1 MLPEVGGIHLNSD
14 APDRHFFERVS
25 GTGPKGGRGEGVD
38 DWYDIARSRFQRL
51 SSKYGKDAIFELMN
65 LEQNVNAVIVQ
76 WQRIEQVL
84 TSFQGASDSPLIG
97 REDVRSPP
105 KGSVREDR
113 LKVDLQ
119 FLLLSLSRLE
129 KHFSRLV
136 TIINDATIRV
146 AVRPIAELLQKSE
159 RAERFLRQLDDFG
172 GLAEAQVR
180 VTETGR
186 VQFHYNY
193 GDPRADGDDVITI
206 GKSDVSLM
214 TGVYGEIIS
223 YLR

>member
-1 MLPEVGGIHLNSD
+1 LSSD
-14 APDRHFFERVS
+14 ELERPYFEQVS
-25 GTGPKGGRGEGVD
+25 GTRPKNWRGEGVD
-38 DWYDIARSRFQRL
+38 DWYDVARSRFQKL
-51 SSKYGKDAIFELMN
+51 SSRYGKDAIFELMN

-84 TSFQGASDSPLIG
+84 TAFQAAPDSSLAARNETRFG
-97 REDVRSPP
+97 EKRSAHED
-105 KGSVREDR
+105 DR
-113 LKVDLQ
+113 LKLDLR

-136 TIINDATIRV
+136 TIVNDSTIRV
-146 AVRPIAELLQKSE
+146 AVHPIAELLRKSE

-193 GDPRADGDDVITI
+193 GNPRADGDDVITI
-206 GKSDVSLM
+206 GRSDVSLM
-214 TGVYGEIIS
+214 TGVYSEIIS